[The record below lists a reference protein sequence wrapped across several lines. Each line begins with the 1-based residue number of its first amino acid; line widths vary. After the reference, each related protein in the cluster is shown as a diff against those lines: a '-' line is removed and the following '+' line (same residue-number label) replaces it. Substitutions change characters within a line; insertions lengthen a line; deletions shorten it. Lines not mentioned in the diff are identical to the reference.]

1 MDESPRT
8 RRALVFGGVA
18 EIYERSRPGYPDE
31 AVRWLVGRGAG
42 TILELGAGTGK
53 LTSSLVADGHRVVA
67 TDPEARMLKPLRKR
81 LKGVKG
87 VNLVQACAEQI
98 PVRSYSVDAVVV
110 AHAFHWFDHDLA
122 LREIA
127 RVLRPGGTLALVWN
141 LRDET
146 VPWVRR
152 LGRII
157 GSERTPD
164 PTEMLEESTLF
175 DGVEERS
182 FRHWQEVDR
191 DGLVDLVHSRSG
203 VADMPEQERD
213 DVLDQ
218 VGELYDDYG
227 RGHDGML
234 LPYHCRTYRCRVSAT
249 AHPRGAQ
256 RSRDQHGPLDD
267 GLLIDF
273 S

>member
-8 RRALVFGGVA
+8 RRGRVFGGVA

-31 AVRWLVGRGAG
+31 AVRWLVGRDAD
-42 TILELGAGTGK
+42 TVLELGAGTGK
-53 LTSSLVADGHRVVA
+53 LTSALVAGGHRVVA
-67 TDPEARMLKPLRKR
+67 TDPEARMLRPLRKR
-81 LKGVKG
+81 VKG
-87 VNLVQACAEQI
+87 AHVVQACAEQI
-98 PVRSYSVDAVVV
+98 PVRSASVDAVVV
-110 AHAFHWFDHDLA
+110 AHAFHWFDHDRA
-122 LREIA
+122 LGEIA
-127 RVLRPGGTLALVWN
+127 RVLRPGGTLALMWN

-164 PTEMLEESTLF
+164 PTDLLEESALF
-175 DGVEERS
+175 DGVEHRS
-182 FRHWQEVDR
+182 FRHWQDVDR

-203 VADMPEQERD
+203 VADMPEQERAA
-213 DVLDQ
+213 VLDE

-234 LPYHCRTYRCRVSAT
+234 LPYHCRAYRCRVSPAV
-249 AHPRGAQ
+249 HSGRPGRDQ